1 MKIVNLYCMPGMAAS
16 PKIFEFISLP
26 KPIKIHL
33 LSWIPPLKD
42 EPLTDYAIRMCERV
56 TQTNPITLGV
66 SFGGVL
72 VQEMSKYLPGC
83 QVVIVSSIKSKDEL
97 PLSMKMAKKTNA
109 HKLLPMQWINNLD
122 NLSLFVFGEGIQ
134 KRLAL
139 YQKYLSERNPDYLS
153 WAIDSLVNWD
163 KTEISNNIIHIH
175 GEKDTVFPIKNLS
188 HPFIK
193 IKGGHAAIITQAHWF
208 NKELS
213 KILLKD

>member
-26 KPIKIHL
+26 KPFEIHL
-33 LSWIPPLKD
+33 LSWITPLKH

-56 TQTNPITLGV
+56 THANPVLLGV

-72 VQEMSKYLPGC
+72 VQEMSKHLPGC
-83 QVVIVSSIKSKDEL
+83 QVIIVSSIKSKDEL

-122 NLSLFVFGEGIQ
+122 NLSLFVFGEGIK

-163 KTEISNNIIHIH
+163 KTEVLKNIIHIH
-175 GEKDTVFPIKNLS
+175 GEKDTVFPIKNLY